1 MPYQG
6 GQRGSKRAQKPAD
19 IFQFFARPA
28 IAKPASAA
36 ALVPISSDQLPA
48 GAYMNEAGRVGG
60 MTSEDAGRLGGYMDD
75 YGRVFVPAGMG
86 AMPAAPV
93 LPAAQRVSAGVVQPR
108 AVVSGLTPAGT
119 VDRSQSD
126 EYKSQLAQY
135 QNLIKKEEQ
144 QEAEDLGMKIFMD
157 KYGKTPM
164 AKPGGAV
171 GAYNP
176 LLAKMFPDTGGYAG
190 AFEPVE
196 ETQPGEF
203 GYRAQPETGYTMESL
218 NPVAAQA
225 AQQAATADQAD
236 MATTV
241 KLPVRDRVAQLRS
254 QVLGGY

>member
-6 GQRGSKRAQKPAD
+6 GQRGSKRAQKPAN

-28 IAKPASAA
+28 TAKPASAA

-86 AMPAAPV
+86 AMPPAPV
-93 LPAAQRVSAGVVQPR
+93 LPAPQRVPAGTVHPR
-108 AVVSGLTPAGT
+108 AIVSGLTPAGT

-135 QNLIKKEEQ
+135 QNLIAKEK
-144 QEAEDLGMKIFMD
+144 EAEASDLGMKIWMD
-157 KYGKTPM
+157 KYNKSPM
-164 AKPGGAV
+164 AQAGGV
-171 GAYNP
+171 TGAFNP
-176 LLAKMFPDTGGYAG
+176 LLAKTLPETQGYA
-190 AFEPVE
+190 AFVPTE
-196 ETQPGEF
+196 EVQMGDL
-203 GYRAQPETGYTMESL
+203 GSRAQGEGGYTMESL
-218 NPVAAQA
+218 NPLAEQA
-225 AQQAATADQAD
+225 AQQEATAGQAD

-241 KLPVRDRVAQLRS
+241 RLPVRNRVQAFI
-254 QVLGGY
+254 GGL